1 MQEKMAQYC
10 TEIFGD
16 LLLSSPLE
24 ENPLDPGVAMPNAV
38 KLRKKIVIKNKRMPF
53 EEETKQLE
61 LWKLGGK
68 SVLGNGSV
76 YGNTQHSV
84 LGSAVGTVIPP
95 KLERDQSERSLIPDS
110 DENDRTKNTTVLQN
124 RELSPKIIK
133 NLEADFIKNL
143 KSSSNIPNNTLQ
155 SQISTMTT
163 SDTYVT
169 PTVNPELD
177 AAMKDYQRQGT
188 SVNLHPS
195 LSSLVNY
202 CQSVPFKG
210 FQQAEKNDKH
220 YHMSSFSETAGL
232 GYLRHAALD
241 FVKYNARQNSRIY
254 PKGERISSNNYVPQ
268 LFWNVG
274 CQMVALNYQTNDIPM
289 QLNYSKFEYNNNSG
303 YLLKPKYMRDGNSSF
318 DPFSESPMDGVIA
331 AQLNLKILSGQN
343 LHDKPATTYVEVDVY
358 GLPTDTIRKEHR
370 TKLVNSNSL
379 NPVYAGSENT
389 TENAGQSINL
399 PPKTGLGGLEEIN
412 NNPTNNNEFHI
423 RKIIVPDL
431 ALVRF
436 MVYEQKEA
444 GGKQLLGQRTIPFKY
459 LQNGYRHIM
468 LRTVGN
474 KTIGLPSIFVKIDLK
489 TYVPDDMMSIVDMLQ
504 NPRSHLTAVQ
514 KRTNALKE
522 MGCVDE
528 EDLENKEDLFLD
540 AVSSVKKAIM
550 PKNVKNSQQIGQKFG
565 NHVTCAEYSGQNDSK
580 LKPGGGAN
588 GGAFSN
594 SSSFKSGNLIPGISI
609 NGQDLT
615 QSDIQLNGGAE
626 SSNEP
631 KKLLQ
636 KLTFSDFKK
645 TEEYLTLVKNL
656 SRGHLRLM
664 QTHYSNRQNL
674 LKRTQTQL
682 DDLYMTYLAHQ
693 RRINQPTVLD
703 RILGMKCC
711 IAMMP
716 CFHYSAFWIEMEN

>member
-1 MQEKMAQYC
+1 
-10 TEIFGD
+10 
-16 LLLSSPLE
+16 
-24 ENPLDPGVAMPNAV
+24 
-38 KLRKKIVIKNKRMPF
+38 
-53 EEETKQLE
+53 
-61 LWKLGGK
+61 
-68 SVLGNGSV
+68 
-76 YGNTQHSV
+76 
-84 LGSAVGTVIPP
+84 
-95 KLERDQSERSLIPDS
+95 
-110 DENDRTKNTTVLQN
+110 
-124 RELSPKIIK
+124 
-133 NLEADFIKNL
+133 
-143 KSSSNIPNNTLQ
+143 
-155 SQISTMTT
+155 
-163 SDTYVT
+163 
-169 PTVNPELD
+169 
-177 AAMKDYQRQGT
+177 
-188 SVNLHPS
+188 
-195 LSSLVNY
+195 
-202 CQSVPFKG
+202 
-210 FQQAEKNDKH
+210 
-220 YHMSSFSETAGL
+220 
-232 GYLRHAALD
+232 
-241 FVKYNARQNSRIY
+241 
-254 PKGERISSNNYVPQ
+254 
-268 LFWNVG
+268 
-274 CQMVALNYQTNDIPM
+274 
-289 QLNYSKFEYNNNSG
+289 
-303 YLLKPKYMRDGNSSF
+303 
-318 DPFSESPMDGVIA
+318 
-331 AQLNLKILSGQN
+331 
-343 LHDKPATTYVEVDVY
+343 
-358 GLPTDTIRKEHR
+358 
-370 TKLVNSNSL
+370 L
-379 NPVYAGSENT
+379 NPVYAGNEPQANET
-389 TENAGQSINL
+389 GQSMNL
-399 PPKTGLGGLEEIN
+399 PPKTNLGGLEEIN

-550 PKNVKNSQQIGQKFG
+550 PKNVKNQQTGQKIG
-565 NHVTCAEYSGQNDSK
+565 NHVTCAEYGGQND
-580 LKPGGGAN
+580 LKPGAN
-588 GGAFSN
+588 AFSN

-609 NGQDLT
+609 NGQET
-615 QSDIQLNGGAE
+615 ISQNDIHLNE
-626 SSNEP
+626 ETNEP

-703 RILGMKCC
+703 RSLGMK
-711 IAMMP
+711 
-716 CFHYSAFWIEMEN
+716 